1 MEISLEGG
9 RVVGPRLL
17 LSDKGYVR
25 AKRPL
30 KPQHGPWPSTL
41 GVAQGGCPLVE
52 SLPEQQQD
60 LLPARKPLDQ
70 SRKGMKCCTAQGKGC
85 LALQGCLDAGGS
97 LFLVEVDPM
106 KIWL

>member
-17 LSDKGYVR
+17 LSDKGYMR

-60 LLPARKPLDQ
+60 LPPARKPTGSKQEGNEMLHG
-70 SRKGMKCCTAQGKGC
+70 SRKGLPGF
-85 LALQGCLDAGGS
+85 AG
-97 LFLVEVDPM
+97 VP
-106 KIWL
+106 